1 MMTEEETGSENNY
14 VRHRQ
19 SWRSRK
25 FNSFLDK
32 LDDCKNPKSLAKQ
45 RDIGENVVREVPR
58 NAKRWMILEQG
69 EESESGTSTE

>member
-1 MMTEEETGSENNY
+1 MMTEEETGSDNNY
-14 VRHRQ
+14 IRHRQ
-19 SWRSRK
+19 SWQSRK

-45 RDIGENVVREVPR
+45 RDIVREVPR